1 MKTEEEMRP
10 AASELLD
17 SSMFH
22 NMQKKQFESVKGG
35 EINMM
40 DKIRCPK
47 VLRLLNSRLPKGK
60 NE

>member
-1 MKTEEEMRP
+1 MRP
-10 AASELLD
+10 SASELLN

-22 NMQKKQFESVKGG
+22 NMQKEYESVKGG

-40 DKIRCPK
+40 DTIKCPK
-47 VLRLLNSRLPKGK
+47 VLKLLNSRLPKAK